1 MNVILRLLG
10 LEQNF
15 NRLTQPEPSSVQL
28 PQELVLEIFLIAFRE
43 WNSIQLLR
51 VAKWIHRE
59 LQQDLYATVQVVKL
73 SVPRDKSAPILMNGK
88 PLRLRGSFYPHIRT
102 LILESYDLKIDI
114 LHCVLSQ
121 ATGLQAIM
129 SHGRTIFGEK
139 KTISLPAPSNFNRLW
154 IPELVPSIQTP
165 FFENITHL
173 MLTDFWEAEDQW
185 TAIRSLPSITHLGLD
200 PVPIGRFLTV
210 EGIEGLLA
218 ARPSMML
225 VWLVI
230 PEHKDS
236 EIAWGTREAG
246 KFTDLRVVAFGVDIF
261 KSYIY
266 DAKVLR
272 TWEMAE
278 ELVQQ
283 QIRTGT
289 RAPAR
294 YIGGVAERFGDSDFE
309 FLRPTDFIYILE
321 QSTCFDVQRFNAQHS
336 TFKFSTFNVQYSLY
350 LFFRFVHDYTFMT
363 STNPHPCSPTLL
375 NSPSPANKSILQR
388 RKPYDFIRPTPRFE
402 NDPSPK
408 RAPRRLY
415 SDAIPATS
423 IPAIFKQ
430 LEEKYSVDLVRRV
443 QPNIM
448 PSWLG
453 KSAYLAEP
461 YEVTLKQAVKDGK
474 ITKERLK
481 QLLCSNSKE
490 SSKPSHRPSLSDS
503 LIYSEGHG
511 LSLRVPFVISA
522 ISASDLL

>member
-294 YIGGVAERFGDSDFE
+294 YIGG
-309 FLRPTDFIYILE
+309 
-321 QSTCFDVQRFNAQHS
+321 
-336 TFKFSTFNVQYSLY
+336 
-350 LFFRFVHDYTFMT
+350 FMT